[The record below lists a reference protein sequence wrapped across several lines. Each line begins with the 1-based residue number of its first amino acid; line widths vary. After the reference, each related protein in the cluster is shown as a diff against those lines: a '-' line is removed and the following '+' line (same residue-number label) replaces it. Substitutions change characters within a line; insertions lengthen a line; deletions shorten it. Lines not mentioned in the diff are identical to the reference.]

1 MVTFTYTPPT
11 VNDVPPVD
19 ATERG
24 PAYRLMRHF
33 GTRPRGQNVWRLIDG
48 RFTLEQPYP
57 TVSLA
62 DARREAVD
70 EAATYI
76 DVFYG
81 GHQYT
86 TVSSDDAL
94 ALQAAGCGV
103 LGVDLFPN
111 GFTLPSGTG
120 LLLTSSGGVLIV
132 TNSEGIALLEL
143 A

>member
-19 ATERG
+19 ATEQG

-33 GTRPRGQNVWRLIDG
+33 GTRPRGQNVWRRIDG
-48 RFTLEQPYP
+48 TFTLEQPYP

-62 DARREAVD
+62 DARREAVPGT
-70 EAATYI
+70 ATYI

-81 GHQYT
+81 GHRYT
-86 TVSSDDAL
+86 SVSSDDAL

-111 GFTLPSGTG
+111 GFVLPPGTG
-120 LLLTSSGGVLIV
+120 LLLTSSGGVLFV
-132 TNSEGIALLEL
+132 ADADNEVLLIL
-143 A
+143 T

>member
-19 ATERG
+19 ATEQG

-48 RFTLEQPYP
+48 RFTLTQPYP
-57 TVSLA
+57 TISVA
-62 DARREAVD
+62 DAAREAVD
-70 EAATYI
+70 DSATYI

-81 GHQYT
+81 GHVYDS
-86 TVSSDDAL
+86 VSSTDAL
-94 ALQAAGCGV
+94 QLQADGV
-103 LGVDLFPN
+103 GAIGVDLFPN

>member
-19 ATERG
+19 ATEQG

-33 GTRPRGQNVWRLIDG
+33 GTRPRGQNVWRLING
-48 RFTLEQPYP
+48 TFTLTQPYP

-62 DARREAVD
+62 DARHEAVD
-70 EAATYI
+70 AAATYI

-86 TVSSDDAL
+86 SVSSDDAL

-111 GFTLPSGTG
+111 GVVLPPGTG
-120 LLLTSSGGVLIV
+120 LTLSLSGAALVVL
-132 TNSEGIALLEL
+132 NSDGDVLLEL
-143 A
+143 L